1 MGGTGKNALKI
12 TGVLIG
18 MYLIAAHATGW
29 GNLLLNAGKAGSS
42 TIKTLQG
49 R

>member
-1 MGGTGKNALKI
+1 MGKNALKI
-12 TGVLIG
+12 TGVLVG

-29 GNLLLNAGKAGSS
+29 GKLLLNSGTAGSGV
-42 TIKTLQG
+42 IKTLQG

>member
-1 MGGTGKNALKI
+1 MGRQALKI

-18 MYLIAAHATGW
+18 VYLFGAWATNW
-29 GNLLLNAGKAGSS
+29 GRLMLNAGTAGSGVV
-42 TIKTLQG
+42 KTLQG

>member
-1 MGGTGKNALKI
+1 MGRNALKI
-12 TGVLIG
+12 GGVLIG

-29 GNLLLNAGKAGSS
+29 GKLLLNAGSAGGG
-42 TIKTLQG
+42 IVKNLQG

>member
-1 MGGTGKNALKI
+1 MGKNALKI

-18 MYLIAAHATGW
+18 MYLVAAHATGW
-29 GNLLLNAGKAGSS
+29 GGLLLNAGKAGSS

>member
-1 MGGTGKNALKI
+1 MGRNALKI

-18 MYLIAAHATGW
+18 MYLVAAHATGW
-29 GNLLLNAGKAGSS
+29 GNLLLNAGKAGSGAV
-42 TIKTLQG
+42 KTLQG